1 MTGIIMTRFVRLV
14 LIVIAALGVALIA
27 VPKAFAAT
35 APPTPID
42 LFNSHQACAADVS
55 SPTLLYGGGGIIIE
69 ALDQDTNASDAPY
82 ITENF
87 QVWPVADPTQITAL
101 ADSVVSIG
109 DEGAVTVSA
118 RDLSNGQTYAWEAQA
133 TAASGTSGWSAPCYF
148 TIDDTPP
155 ANPPTV
161 TSSNYP
167 EGQADPGGTPARF
180 TFGASGDSDVV
191 GYGFAWFAPPP
202 VPITSTIGEYGIPD
216 PVDPFTADP
225 TNFIAASTLGGSATV
240 SLIPPGGAGPM
251 ILYVESFDQAYNVSS
266 ISTYSF
272 SVDSTGPT
280 ITPLDSNPQFG
291 QRETFRF
298 VPNAALQATSP
309 VVSYTVQFTGN
320 TEQTVTVKAK
330 PDGTAN
336 VSFRLNG
343 PSGDIMYVTSTSA
356 DGWVSNN
363 AIWIVQFDTTPTV
376 SSVVYPENG
385 SGGGVGVPGTFTFA
399 PKVNG
404 IASYTYSFNSGT
416 PVTVKAG
423 PHGPASITW
432 TPDASGFYDL
442 NVYATTKDGVQLMP
456 YDYFF
461 TVN

>member
-1 MTGIIMTRFVRLV
+1 MRAV
-14 LIVIAALGVALIA
+14 LIVIAALGLALVGA
-27 VPKAFAAT
+27 PRAFAAT

-42 LFNSHQACAADVS
+42 LFNGDQACATAAA
-55 SPTLLYGGGGIIIE
+55 SPTFLYSGGGIIVE

-87 QVWPVADPTQITAL
+87 QVWPVADPTQVTTL
-101 ADSVVSIG
+101 TDSTVSIG
-109 DEGAVTVSA
+109 YEGTVTVPAS
-118 RDLSNGQTYAWEAQA
+118 DLTNGQTYAWEAQA

-148 TIDDTPP
+148 EVDNTAP
-155 ANPPTV
+155 ASPTV

-167 EGQADPGGTPARF
+167 EGQSSPGGAPAQF
-180 TFGASGDSDVV
+180 TFSANGDSDVI
-191 GYGFAWFAPPP
+191 GYGFGWSGGVP
-202 VPITSTIGEYGIPD
+202 VPITSTTGAYGVPQ

-225 TNFIAASTLGGSATV
+225 ANFVAASTLGGSATV

-251 ILYVESFDQAYNVSS
+251 TLYVETLNRAYGVSS
-266 ISTYSF
+266 LSTYSF

-280 ITPLDSNPQFG
+280 ITPLDSSPQFG
-291 QRETFRF
+291 QRETFHLA
-298 VPNAALQATSP
+298 PNAALQATSR

-330 PDGTAN
+330 SDGTAN
-336 VSFRLNG
+336 VAFTLNG
-343 PSGDIMYVTSTSA
+343 PGGDTMDVTSTSA
-356 DGWVSNN
+356 DGWVSNI
-363 AIWIVQFDTTPTV
+363 ATWLVQFDTTPTV
-376 SSVVYPENG
+376 SSAVYPENG

-416 PVTVKAG
+416 PVTVKAA
-423 PHGPASITW
+423 PHGAASITW

-442 NVYATTKDGVQLMP
+442 NVYATTKNGIQLTP

-461 TVN
+461 TVG